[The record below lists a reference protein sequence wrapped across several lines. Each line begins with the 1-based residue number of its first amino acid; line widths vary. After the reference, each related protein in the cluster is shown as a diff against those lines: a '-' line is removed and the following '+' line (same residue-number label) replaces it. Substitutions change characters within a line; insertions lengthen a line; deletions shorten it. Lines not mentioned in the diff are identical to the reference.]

1 MLVVAA
7 AAVAVVAA
15 VVAVTA
21 TPMAGAVPAYVSW
34 PVPVTI
40 GTVVVALVGMAWRAG
55 QSLATKA
62 DIQATKADIQAAK
75 ADIQAAKAD
84 IQRLDGKIDRLASEV
99 SGIARDLAFLAG
111 REQGRRDTAGPPD
124 GT

>member
-62 DIQATKADIQAAK
+62 DIQAAK
-75 ADIQAAKAD
+75 ADIQATKAD

-111 REQGRRDTAGPPD
+111 REQGRRDTAGQPD
-124 GT
+124 GP